1 VTIAAD
7 AEAKAQIIAAQADA
21 EVAKIGAD
29 AAEYQ
34 GQKDAAIMSNL
45 GAMLQQYPEL
55 VDYYYVTNWN
65 GELPETYL
73 GENAHTIM
81 ELGK

>member
-1 VTIAAD
+1 
-7 AEAKAQIIAAQADA
+7 
-21 EVAKIGAD
+21 
-29 AAEYQ
+29 
-34 GQKDAAIMSNL
+34 MSNL

-65 GELPETYL
+65 GELPETYM

-81 ELGK
+81 ELNK